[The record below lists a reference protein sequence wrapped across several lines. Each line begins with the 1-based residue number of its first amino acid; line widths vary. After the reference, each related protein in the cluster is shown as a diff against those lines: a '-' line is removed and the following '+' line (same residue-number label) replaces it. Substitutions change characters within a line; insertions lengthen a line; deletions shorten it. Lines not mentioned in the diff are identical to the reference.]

1 MSLRFDPLP
10 ADPRLEAAIATTRFG
25 LGARPGE
32 LAAVQAD
39 PQGWLRAQITPAGAD
54 LPRDARGQPLPSA
67 QEDYQ
72 AFLASRAAEK
82 AAGTDQDAR
91 HAAVQPLHDAIDA
104 EVLARAQLGAATP
117 APFRERWALFWD
129 NHFTVSTVKGEEL
142 NATAAAFEREAVRP
156 HVFGRFEDLLV
167 AASRHPAMLMYL
179 DQQTSTGPNSPAGLK
194 HPGAGLNENLGREIM
209 ELHSLGVEAGYTQAD
224 VTEFARAL
232 TGWSMGGAG
241 SAPEQQGLFLYKPQ
255 LHEPGPRRVFGRT
268 YPAGDEAQGR
278 GILAAF
284 ATDAHTSRHL
294 ARKIATHFVADE
306 PPPSLVARLDRA
318 YRNSNGDLAAVAQAL
333 VGAPESW
340 APDAVKLKTPYE
352 FLISSYRA
360 VGFVPTDA
368 RKEVFGPLGS
378 LGQRPFFAPQPNG
391 WSDLA
396 ADWAAPDAVVR
407 RIGWARGFAGGR
419 AAVDPSQVAEAALGA
434 RLSSDT
440 AATIRR
446 AESRAEALTLLLM
459 SPEFQRR

>member
-1 MSLRFDPLP
+1 MSLRSDPSL
-10 ADPRLEAAIATTRFG
+10 DAAIAATRFG

-32 LAAVQAD
+32 LAMAQTD
-39 PQGWLRAQITPAGAD
+39 PRGWLRAQVTPSGAD
-54 LPRDARGQPLPSA
+54 LPRAAGGQPLPSA

-117 APFRERWALFWD
+117 APFRERWTLFWD

-142 NATAAAFEREAVRP
+142 NATAAAFEREAIRP

-209 ELHSLGVEAGYTQAD
+209 ELHSLGVDAGYSQAD

-232 TGWSMGGAG
+232 TGWSMGGG
-241 SAPEQQGLFLYKPQ
+241 GAPVEQQGLFLYKPQ
-255 LHEPGPRRVFGRT
+255 LHEPGERRVFGRT
-268 YPAGDEAQGR
+268 YPAEDEAQAR
-278 GILAAF
+278 TILRDF
-284 ATDAHTSRHL
+284 ASSPHTSRHL
-294 ARKIATHFVADE
+294 ARKIAGHFVADD
-306 PPPSLVARLDRA
+306 PPPALVAKLDRA
-318 YRNSNGDLAAVAQAL
+318 YRKSDGDLAAVAEAL
-333 VGAPESW
+333 VSAPESW
-340 APDAVKLKTPYE
+340 TPDAAKLKTPYE
-352 FLISSYRA
+352 FLISAYRA

-368 RKEVFGPLGS
+368 RKEVFAPLGG

-391 WSDLA
+391 WSDAA
-396 ADWAAPDAVVR
+396 ADWGAPDAVVR
-407 RIGWARGFAGGR
+407 RIGWARSFAGGR
-419 AAVDPSQVAEAALGA
+419 ASVDPSQVAEAALGA
-434 RLSSDT
+434 RLSPDT
-440 AATIRR
+440 AAAVRR
-446 AESRAEALTLLLM
+446 AETRPEALTLLLM